1 MKKENK
7 TVFNKITADL
17 QKKYPDVGI
26 KSVEVD
32 EKTGK
37 STFYLDPTN
46 KSLAFLDNPIVPHVF
61 QEKASTISRDVLSR
75 DYTELLSS
83 KPVHEEDPKKLY
95 KRALQ
100 YYYTEPIV
108 GSTLNLLSALACK
121 GFENDIDDPDIKN
134 FFDTW
139 AFDVKFEEF
148 LEWVFLDVFRTS
160 HVTTYKTVAKYEP
173 RVSNMS
179 PIAGQKPKQVQKAT
193 GKKSLKEI
201 AAAKKLWSKG
211 HLPIGYTVL
220 NPLLVNIEGNLLF
233 DKTAIKLTP
242 PDELAELLKKD
253 KKDLSIEEQE
263 LLKILPTELK
273 KAAEGGDELLLDS
286 RLVGTVTYRKAP
298 YERYARPRTA
308 RIFDSIEYKESLRR
322 ADLSTLDGISNY
334 ILKITIGSDEYPVTS
349 QTELEAVAKLFNTPS
364 KSFDVV
370 WNHTLSVEKIVSPE
384 IEAILGQDKYKQVNS
399 DITGGLGIT
408 RALLDG
414 EGDVNQA
421 EVAWAVRGI
430 REDIEYVRRQVTR
443 WIYNEYQQIAETMGF
458 ERFPKIRWDD
468 GILRDDILYK
478 NVIAQLVDRRMLSY
492 ETALETL
499 GFDYANELGNLESEF
514 PLVMDG
520 TLGIIGS
527 PFQKSAAPGG
537 NTQNTQAAPK
547 GTPSNGRP
555 KGQTKKKETETNPAK
570 QQDNKATKPKKE
582 TSKLSDI
589 VKDMTKEEFE
599 LFIQELANTRNN

>member
-1 MKKENK
+1 MKQN
-7 TVFNKITADL
+7 TINKITADL
-17 QKKYPDVGI
+17 KEKYPEVGI
-26 KSVEVD
+26 KSIEVD
-32 EKTGK
+32 EKSGK
-37 STFYLDPTN
+37 STFYIDPNSTN
-46 KSLAFLDNPIVPHVF
+46 KSLAFLDNAVVPHIYKD
-61 QEKASTISRDVLSR
+61 KASSITRESLTR
-75 DYTELLSS
+75 DYTSLLTS
-83 KPVHEEDPKKLY
+83 KAVHEEDPKVLY

-108 GSTLNLLSALACK
+108 GSTLNLLSSLACK

-139 AFDVKFEEF
+139 AFDVNFEEF

-173 RVSNMS
+173 RVSNVS
-179 PIAGQKPKQVQKAT
+179 PMAGQKPKKTT
-193 GKKSLKEI
+193 GKMSKKEI

-220 NPLLVNIEGNLLF
+220 NPLLVTIDGNLLF
-233 DKTAIKLTP
+233 DKVAVKLTP
-242 PDELAELLKKD
+242 PDELKELFD
-253 KKDLSIEEQE
+253 KPTNELSESEKE
-263 LLKILPTELK
+263 LLKILPSDLK
-273 KAAEGGDELLLDS
+273 KAAQEGEEFLLDS
-286 RLVGTVTYRKAP
+286 RLVGSVTYRKAP
-298 YERYARPRTA
+298 YERYARPRIS
-308 RIFDSIEYKESLRR
+308 RVFDSIEYKESLRR

-334 ILKITIGSDEYPVTS
+334 ILKITIGNDEFPVTG
-349 QTELEAVAKLFNTPS
+349 QEELEAVAKLFNTPS

-370 WNHTLSVEKIVSPE
+370 WNHTLEIEKIVSPE
-384 IEAILGQDKYKQVNS
+384 IESILGQGKYDQVNE
-399 DITGGLGIT
+399 DISGGLAVT

-414 EGDVNQA
+414 VGDTNQA

-443 WIYNEYQQIAETMGF
+443 WIYKEYRQIAEAMGF

-499 GFDYANELGNLESEF
+499 GFDFENEKSNLAEEF
-514 PLVMDG
+514 TSVMDG
-520 TLGIIGS
+520 TFGIIGS
-527 PFQKSAAPGG
+527 PFQKSGG
-537 NTQNTQAAPK
+537 DSVQENQNAPK

-555 KGQTKKKETETNPAK
+555 TGQTKKKEKETDPNK
-570 QQDNKATKPKKE
+570 QQDNKPKKAK
-582 TSKLSDI
+582 SNKLTDL
-589 VKDMTKEEFE
+589 VKSMSEGDFIKFKEE
-599 LFIQELANTRNN
+599 LAAARRD